1 MNHNWGK
8 KNQKRG
14 KKNFWRT
21 MKELLHWAFMHDDG
35 HHKHINVK
43 KKIERSSV
51 WWFFHHLL
59 LPYFHFQ
66 FNDYVLYFLCNSWG
80 CWGRSQKFWNYS
92 FHCIFSIHD
101 TCYDF
106 NWCESETENDNDAYY
121 ANWFSLLLL
130 FSRSRSRH
138 IRHKNHLS

>member
-1 MNHNWGK
+1 MKDHRSDDSFIIFSFLTSTSNLMITFFI
-8 KNQKRG
+8 QFF
-14 KKNFWRT
+14 FW
-21 MKELLHWAFMHDDG
+21 
-35 HHKHINVK
+35 
-43 KKIERSSV
+43 
-51 WWFFHHLL
+51 
-59 LPYFHFQ
+59 
-66 FNDYVLYFLCNSWG
+66 CNSWG
-80 CWGRSQKFWNYS
+80 SRGRSQKFWNYS

-138 IRHKNHLS
+138 IRHKKSFKLKYLSVVRKLSSSYSSWKDTLQPTINVCRAYLGLV